1 MKGLITELE
10 PSKINELIMAKTY
23 DYLFKLLLIG
33 DSGVGKTCVLFRFS
47 EDAFNATFISTI
59 GIDFK
64 IRTIE
69 LDGKKIK
76 LQIWDTAGQ
85 ERFRTITTAYYRG
98 AMGIMLVYDITN
110 EKSFDNIKNWI
121 RNIEEHASADVEKM
135 ILGNKCDMN
144 DRRQVSKE
152 RGEELAI
159 EYGIKFMETSA
170 KASINVEEAFFTLA
184 RDIKAKMEKRLE
196 AQNPP
201 RPEGGR
207 VLGQG
212 DNKGRTNIMNWLSR
226 CTIL

>member
-1 MKGLITELE
+1 MG
-10 PSKINELIMAKTY
+10 MAKTY

-152 RGEELAI
+152 RGEQLAI

-170 KASINVEEAFFTLA
+170 KASINVEDAFFTLA
-184 RDIKAKMEKRLE
+184 RDIKVNMEKRLE

-201 RPEGGR
+201 RPTGG
-207 VLGQG
+207 VQLGREDG
-212 DNKGRTNIMNWLSR
+212 ARKNVMAWLSR
-226 CTIL
+226 CSIL

>member
-1 MKGLITELE
+1 
-10 PSKINELIMAKTY
+10 MAKTY
-23 DYLFKLLLIG
+23 DFLFKLLLIG

-121 RNIEEHASADVEKM
+121 RNIEEHAAADVEKM
-135 ILGNKCDMN
+135 ILGNKCDME

-152 RGEELAI
+152 RGEALAI

-170 KASINVEEAFFTLA
+170 KLSINVEEAFNTLA
-184 RDIKAKMEKRLE
+184 RDIKAKMDKKMESGSAGKSAVKVTE
-196 AQNPP
+196 TQTKKSSAW
-201 RPEGGR
+201 
-207 VLGQG
+207 
-212 DNKGRTNIMNWLSR
+212 KCS
-226 CTIL
+226 IL

>member
-1 MKGLITELE
+1 LIHFYKRIFRN
-10 PSKINELIMAKTY
+10 SYIRMAKTY

-144 DRRQVSKE
+144 DRRQVSRE
-152 RGEELAI
+152 RGEQLAI

-184 RDIKAKMEKRLE
+184 RDIKVKMEKRLE

-201 RPEGGR
+201 RAGGGHQLGRDEGPR
-207 VLGQG
+207 RNVMQ
-212 DNKGRTNIMNWLSR
+212 WLSR
-226 CTIL
+226 CSIL